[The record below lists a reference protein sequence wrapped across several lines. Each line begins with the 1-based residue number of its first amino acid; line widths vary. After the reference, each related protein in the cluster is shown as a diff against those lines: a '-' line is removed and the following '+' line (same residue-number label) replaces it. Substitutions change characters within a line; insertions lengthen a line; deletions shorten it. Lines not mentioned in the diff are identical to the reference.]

1 MQSHSKSS
9 NGLVLAALGV
19 VFGDIGTSPLYAFQL
34 CLKAGFKLDESSI
47 LGVLSLIVWS
57 LTIVV
62 TLKYVS
68 FVMRADNNREGGI
81 LALMAL
87 VSKAAPRNISYL
99 LTLLG
104 LFGAAMFYGD
114 SMVTP
119 AISVISAVE
128 GLEVLNPHFTSLIV
142 PVSVGILIALF
153 LVQKRGTASIG
164 KFFGPVMLVWFV
176 VIGWLG
182 VMQLLH
188 HPAVLKALS
197 PWYALSFAVQ
207 SPKTTFVVM
216 ASVFLALTGGEALY
230 ADMGHFGKAP
240 VQRAWLLI
248 AFPALVLNYLG
259 QSALVLTNTA
269 AVANPFFTMAP
280 GWATAPLVILATAAT
295 VIASQAVV
303 SGAFSMTKQGI
314 LLGYLPR
321 LKVVH
326 TSSKE
331 IGQIYVPAVNL
342 MLAVAVTFLVVIFKS
357 SDSLAA
363 AYGIAVSSTMM
374 FTTVFM
380 FVVTRYLWK
389 WSTVASLAVTGSLM
403 TLDGVF
409 MFANLGKVLE
419 GGWFPVAVG
428 LTIFTV
434 LTTWKRGRGV
444 VMSRIKADSL
454 PLKAFIEGLF
464 ADSHTRPAKV
474 SGTAV
479 FMSSVGGFTPTAFL
493 HNLKH
498 NRVLHDVNLFLT
510 LETQPVPFVKNSERV
525 TVEHVGH
532 QCYAVTARL
541 GFKETP
547 KVPRLLELA
556 QGQIDCWNYDEND
569 TSFFLN
575 RETIIAA
582 GETPG
587 LPVWREKLFAFLARN
602 ATKAADYFSLP
613 TNRVVE
619 LGSQLTI

>member
-9 NGLVLAALGV
+9 WGIALAALGV
-19 VFGDIGTSPLYAFQL
+19 VFGDIGTSPLYSLQL
-34 CLKAGFKLDESSI
+34 CLKAGFSLSEPNV
-47 LGVLSLIVWS
+47 LGVLSLIVWA
-57 LTIVV
+57 LTVVV

-87 VSKAAPRNISYL
+87 VSKAAPPNIRYG

-128 GLEVLNPHFTSLIV
+128 GLQVLNPHFAGAVV
-142 PVSVGILIALF
+142 PVSLVILVALF
-153 LVQKRGTASIG
+153 AIQRHGTAAIG
-164 KFFGPVMLVWFV
+164 RYFGPVMLLWFAT
-176 VIGWLG
+176 IAALG
-182 VMQLLH
+182 VSQITH
-188 HPAVLKALS
+188 HPSILKALS
-197 PWYALSFAVQ
+197 PWYALEFALQ

-230 ADMGHFGKAP
+230 ADMGHFGKSP
-240 VQRAWLLI
+240 VQRAWLFI
-248 AFPALVLNYLG
+248 AFPALALNYLG
-259 QSALVLTNTA
+259 QGALVLS
-269 AVANPFFTMAP
+269 VPSSISNPFFSMAP

-295 VIASQAVV
+295 VIASQAVI

-321 LKVVH
+321 LTVVH

-331 IGQIYVPAVNL
+331 IGQIYIPAVNL
-342 MLAVAVTFLVVIFKS
+342 MLAVAVAFLVVLYRS

-363 AYGIAVSSTMM
+363 AYGIAVASTMM

-380 FVVTRYLWK
+380 FIVTRYLWN
-389 WSTVASLAVTGSLM
+389 WSMLASASATGALIAV
-403 TLDGVF
+403 DAVF
-409 MFANLGKVLE
+409 LLANLGKIVD
-419 GGWFPVAVG
+419 GGWFPVAAG
-428 LTIFTV
+428 LAIFTV

-444 VMSRIKADSL
+444 LLTRVRDDSTPLKPFLDSL
-454 PLKAFIEGLF
+454 FHEQAGKP
-464 ADSHTRPAKV
+464 TKV

-479 FMSSVGGFTPTAFL
+479 FMNSVHGFTPTSFM

-498 NRVLHDVNLFLT
+498 NRVLHDVNIFLS
-510 LETQPVPFVKNSERV
+510 LETQPIPFVRNADRV
-525 TVEHVGH
+525 QVDYLGH
-532 QCYAVTARL
+532 QCYAVRAKI
-541 GFKETP
+541 GFKESP
-547 KVPRLLELA
+547 KVPRLLELT
-556 QGQIDCWNYDEND
+556 QGCIDSWNYEEED

-582 GETPG
+582 GQTPG
-587 LPVWREKLFAFLARN
+587 LSLWREKLFAFLVRN

-613 TNRVVE
+613 ANRVVE
-619 LGSQLTI
+619 LGNQITI